1 MRDDDVRS
9 GGADAEEPGTLIA
22 AALIGA
28 AIGAGLGLLASRA
41 LEDEGVSVM
50 LRSARRRAG
59 REIRRRSRAA
69 ARLGSAAGEAIGDT
83 RDSIADLAARARDS
97 FEDVLQREVRQLRKA
112 ARRQRRR
119 LGL

>member
-1 MRDDDVRS
+1 MAEARS
-9 GGADAEEPGTLIA
+9 REDAGADEARGLLT

-41 LEDEGVSVM
+41 MTDDSVVAAVE
-50 LRSARRRAG
+50 RSGRRTGRA
-59 REIRRRSRAA
+59 IRRRSREVSK
-69 ARLGSAAGEAIGDT
+69 SAAESLGDAREGVADFARHAREA
-83 RDSIADLAARARDS
+83 
-97 FEDVLQREVRQLRKA
+97 FESALEREVKDLRRA